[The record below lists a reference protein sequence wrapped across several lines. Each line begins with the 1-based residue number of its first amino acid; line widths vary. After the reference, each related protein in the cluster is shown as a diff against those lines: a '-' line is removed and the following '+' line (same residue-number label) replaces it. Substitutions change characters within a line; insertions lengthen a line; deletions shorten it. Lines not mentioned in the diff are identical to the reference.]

1 MNVGNDAINRIRI
14 TNEQIRAAFL
24 EDGLSVG
31 DASANEWVPMQEAVY
46 ALLSDAA
53 EQAGLYLDEDDVDA
67 LYARADA
74 IVARIDMDGSI

>member
-1 MNVGNDAINRIRI
+1 MNSNDTINRIRI

-24 EDGLSVG
+24 EDGLSTG
-31 DASANEWVPMQEAVY
+31 DASANEWVPMQEAVAY
-46 ALLSDAA
+46 LLREAA
-53 EQAGLYLDEDDVDA
+53 EQAGTYLDEDDMDA